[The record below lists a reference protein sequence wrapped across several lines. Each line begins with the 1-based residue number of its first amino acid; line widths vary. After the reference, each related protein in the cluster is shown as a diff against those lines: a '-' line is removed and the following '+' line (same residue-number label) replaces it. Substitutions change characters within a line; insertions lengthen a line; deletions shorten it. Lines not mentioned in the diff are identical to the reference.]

1 MLALRLPDLT
11 RPPPVA
17 APPPPDPALTA
28 AIRAEADAEGH
39 ARGFAEGV
47 EEGMA
52 RQSRAQQAEIARALA
67 ATAAALEGAAQA
79 GRQAAEDA
87 AEALARLLLAMLE
100 AALPGAAERAG
111 GEMVP
116 RLLVPLLPAI
126 ADRPEAVLRVA
137 PALIEEIA
145 ARLPPGAP
153 ELRGDDAIAPGDARL
168 EWRDGALVVSRD
180 ARWRAVRGALR
191 SAGIEVGDEA

>member
-1 MLALRLPDLT
+1 MLALRLPDLM
-11 RPPPVA
+11 RPPPKA
-17 APPPPDPALTA
+17 APPPPDPALLA

-39 ARGFAEGV
+39 ARGVAEGI

-52 RQSRAQQAEIARALA
+52 RQSRAQQAELARALT
-67 ATAAALEGAAQA
+67 ATAAALQA
-79 GRQAAEDA
+79 GADAGRLAAEEA
-87 AEALARLLLAMLE
+87 AEALARLLLATLE

-111 GEMVP
+111 TDLVP

-137 PALIEEIA
+137 PSLRAEIA

-153 ELRGDDAIAPGDARL
+153 ELRGDDAVAPGDARL
-168 EWRDGALVVSRD
+168 EWRDGAMVVSRE
-180 ARWRAVRGALR
+180 ARWRAVREALR
-191 SAGIEVGDEA
+191 SAGIGIGDEA